1 MFKNIRHNYEEF
13 KTLSVFEKNVYNK
26 IQKKTKFDKYNR
38 LVEV

>member
-1 MFKNIRHNYEEF
+1 MFENIRHNCEKF

-26 IQKKTKFDKYNR
+26 TQKKMKFDKYNR